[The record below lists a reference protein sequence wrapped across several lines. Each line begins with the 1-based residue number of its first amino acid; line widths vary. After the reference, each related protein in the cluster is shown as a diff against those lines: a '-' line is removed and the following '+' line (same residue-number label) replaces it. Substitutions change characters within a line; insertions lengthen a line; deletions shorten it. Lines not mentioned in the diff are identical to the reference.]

1 MSQSPSVSVI
11 MPVYNTERYVAEA
24 VESILHQTHRDFE
37 FLIADAG
44 STDRSHAIIESY
56 AAQDPRIRVWA
67 QHGTSP
73 QERLNEMLDQAQ
85 GEFVARWTRTT
96 SPFRSDS
103 KRQVAFLRTNP
114 NHFVVGSE
122 FLVIDPDGYPIR
134 VCGKQQTHEEIEALQ
149 LTGRHGS
156 VIAHSAT
163 MYRREPVIA
172 VGKYCTDYYFGDD
185 LDLFFRLGEHGGR
198 QANLPQVLMKIRV
211 HFKSV
216 CHKDRMLQDESIQGI
231 ARNARQ
237 RRGLPDPPS
246 TGSDPSDASEKLL
259 RRLDYSMLWGWW
271 ALAAGYSA
279 TAQRH
284 ALYCVSRAPLSKE
297 SWRLLY
303 CSVRGR

>member
-1 MSQSPSVSVI
+1 MSQRPTVSVI

-24 VESILHQTHRDFE
+24 VESILGQTYHDFE
-37 FLIADAG
+37 FLIADGG
-44 STDRSHAIIESY
+44 STDRSRSIIEHY

-67 QHGTSP
+67 RPGTSP
-73 QERLNEMLDQAQ
+73 QERLNDMLDQAL
-85 GEFVARWTRTT
+85 GDFVARMDADDVALPERL
-96 SPFRSDS
+96 
-103 KRQVAFLRTNP
+103 KLQVTFLRANP
-114 NHFVVGSE
+114 DHFVVGSE
-122 FLVIDPDGYPIR
+122 FLLIDPDGYPIR

-163 MYRREPVIA
+163 MYQREPVIA

-216 CHKDRMLQDESIQGI
+216 CHKDRMLQDDSIRGI

-237 RRGLPDPPS
+237 RRGLPEPLGTRS
-246 TGSDPSDASEKLL
+246 NPSDASDKLL

-271 ALAAGYSA
+271 ALASGYSA

-284 ALYCVSRAPLSKE
+284 ALYCVTHAPLSKE

-303 CSVRGR
+303 CSIRGR